1 MLDTITSQGAALLGP
16 AWPVVWT
23 LVKIVALVL
32 PLMICVAYLTLWE
45 RVGIGYTQIRL
56 GPNRVGP
63 RGWLQ
68 PIADAVKLI
77 FKEVI
82 LPTAANLAVSNQA
95 TFAYDADLNGTN
107 ETTGLSD
114 DPRVAGSANATVF
127 LAEALPM
134 VPTVNDSM
142 LLLIALALGLFGVGT
157 VVRQRRG

>member
-1 MLDTITSQGAALLGP
+1 LTYTITLTNTGNAATTDNPGNEM
-16 AWPVVWT
+16 T
-23 LVKIVALVL
+23 DVL
-32 PLMICVAYLTLWE
+32 PSTLGLQSATATAGIATATVATNTVTWN
-45 RVGIGYTQIRL
+45 GA
-56 GPNRVGP
+56 
-63 RGWLQ
+63 
-68 PIADAVKLI
+68 IAAGGSVTI
-77 FKEVI
+77 TIQAWI